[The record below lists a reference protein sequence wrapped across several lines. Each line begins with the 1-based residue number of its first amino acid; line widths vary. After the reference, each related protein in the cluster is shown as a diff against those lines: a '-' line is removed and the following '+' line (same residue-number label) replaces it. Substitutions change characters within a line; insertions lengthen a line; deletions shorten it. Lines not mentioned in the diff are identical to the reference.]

1 MANILIRRMA
11 GLAVSQ
17 SPRSLLGASLNNAA
31 PASIRSFSSLSTM
44 FPNRWIVDDKAGD
57 NSPVMMTSS
66 KSFSSTTMPQK
77 SEKKGGAQPHVVTAE
92 DGRQYAI
99 VQTTYRKLKPKI
111 VRRRLEK
118 MKTYEGR
125 EQNIRYSPWKMRLL
139 CQLVSGMPLL
149 DALEQLAFNDKS
161 KAPLLHKILKRTSNL
176 ADIRDGLQMS
186 QLEIAECF
194 ATPGRSIKGIRFL
207 SKGRFGKKVRRHCH
221 VRMVLREI
229 DFPLRIYQSKSL
241 NQKRKWIER
250 QLRAQKDAEAA
261 QAEREELA
269 RLEQQAAEKEKEKNK

>member
-1 MANILIRRMA
+1 LI
-11 GLAVSQ
+11 GT
-17 SPRSLLGASLNNAA
+17 SLTNTA
-31 PASIRSFSSLSTM
+31 PSIRSFSSLSPMSTM
-44 FPNRWIVDDKAGD
+44 FPNRWLVNDKAGD

-66 KSFSSTTMPQK
+66 KSFSSATMPQK
-77 SEKKGGAQPHVVTAE
+77 SEKNKGGAQSHVFTAE

-99 VQTTYRKLKPKI
+99 VQTTHRKLKPKI

-125 EQNIRYSPWKMRLL
+125 EQNIRYSPRKMRLL

-207 SKGRFGKKVRRHCH
+207 SKGRFGKKVKRHCH

-229 DFPLRIYQSKSL
+229 DFPLRIYQSKTL

-269 RLEQQAAEKEKEKNK
+269 RLEQQAAEKEKNK

>member
-1 MANILIRRMA
+1 MANMLVRRMA
-11 GLAVSQ
+11 GLTVSQ
-17 SPRSLLGASLNNAA
+17 SPRSLMGAALGIAA
-31 PASIRSFSSLSTM
+31 PASIRSFSSLSSMSTM
-44 FPNRWIVDDKAGD
+44 LPNRLTVDNKFG
-57 NSPVMMTSS
+57 NFSSVMMTSPM
-66 KSFSSTTMPQK
+66 SFSTIAQK
-77 SEKKGGAQPHVVTAE
+77 SKKQNGGAQPNIVTSE

-99 VQTTYRKLKPKI
+99 VNTTYRKLKPKI

-139 CQLVSGMPLL
+139 CQLVTGMPLL

-194 ATPGRSIKGIRFL
+194 ATPGRNIKGIQFH
-207 SKGRFGKKVRRHCH
+207 SKGRYVTMIICR
-221 VRMVLREI
+221 
-229 DFPLRIYQSKSL
+229 
-241 NQKRKWIER
+241 
-250 QLRAQKDAEAA
+250 QKDDFFKFSDM
-261 QAEREELA
+261 LT
-269 RLEQQAAEKEKEKNK
+269 LWLILIYFCC